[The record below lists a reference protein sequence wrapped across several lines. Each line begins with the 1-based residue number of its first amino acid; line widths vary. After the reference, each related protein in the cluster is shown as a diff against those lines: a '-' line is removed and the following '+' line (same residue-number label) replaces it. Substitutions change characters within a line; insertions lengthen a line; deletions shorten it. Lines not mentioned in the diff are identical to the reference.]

1 MGLPPLQNLTIFP
14 HWRAQTNFLK
24 QLPFPGLPSSYYA
37 HGFLSNNESFP
48 RVTSHFHFQTQ
59 VICFCSPLS
68 METALWRSPI
78 FPLLDLW
85 SILMCS
91 RNSLKYLGL
100 WSVPFE
106 SPLNGSSV
114 SIQLF
119 TLIKDLFSV
128 VSVSS
133 LCPFSAWSHSHPQLL
148 LYIAHPSIN
157 VGCTFIFSSHTSNC
171 YCSPLPV
178 PTNSL
183 NSFHINMNPLSFP
196 NCCSPS
202 INYFG

>member
-100 WSVPFE
+100 WSVPCE
-106 SPLNGSSV
+106 SPLMAPRFLSSY
-114 SIQLF
+114 SPSSKTCSQ
-119 TLIKDLFSV
+119 
-128 VSVSS
+128 SS
-133 LCPFSAWSHSHPQLL
+133 LSLPCVRSLRGLTHIHSSY
-148 LYIAHPSIN
+148 YI
-157 VGCTFIFSSHTSNC
+157 
-171 YCSPLPV
+171 
-178 PTNSL
+178 
-183 NSFHINMNPLSFP
+183 
-196 NCCSPS
+196 
-202 INYFG
+202 